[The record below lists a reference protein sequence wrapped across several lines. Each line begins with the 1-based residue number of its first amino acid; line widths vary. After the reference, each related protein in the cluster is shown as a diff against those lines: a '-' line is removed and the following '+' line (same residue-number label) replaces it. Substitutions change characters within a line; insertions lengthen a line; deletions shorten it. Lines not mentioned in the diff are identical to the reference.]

1 MIYDRLGMENFKPES
16 WELKPFDLTK
26 INKIVDIHP
35 FQYIMNIKLY
45 GYYPFFDD
53 EGNFKDEYGHIL
65 DENPDEGELF
75 KFINDYRNIL
85 DENPDEGE
93 LIFGCKY
100 FEILDNYY
108 RYGIGFDP
116 IFNLQDEN
124 KLYIKS
130 YYNKGWPYN
139 KDLKDRYY
147 ILDKQRWKLSFNDV
161 KQYNLKLLLF
171 NDVKVIKLE
180 DIDKGK
186 KELTEIEKWNR
197 RVVNRQKSL
206 KNKLT
211 LLNPKVYNNFLL
223 FYKLSKSDKAIQK
236 YHHIIDYYKTFKG
249 IDVLSK
255 KEFKNDYIN
264 NYKDI
269 KIYED
274 HLFEKYKELLN

>member
-1 MIYDRLGMENFKPES
+1 MENFKPES

-35 FQYIMNIKLY
+35 FQYIMNKLY
-45 GYYPFFDD
+45 VYYPFFDY
-53 EGNFKDEYGHIL
+53 EGNFMDEYGH
-65 DENPDEGELF
+65 
-75 KFINDYRNIL
+75 IL

-130 YYNKGWPYN
+130 YYH

-147 ILDKQRWKLSFNDV
+147 IRDKQLWELPFNV
-161 KQYNLKLLLF
+161 
-171 NDVKVIKLE
+171 VKVIKLE

-186 KELTEIEKWNR
+186 KELTEMEKWKR

-211 LLNPKVYNNFLL
+211 LLNPKFIIT
-223 FYKLSKSDKAIQK
+223 FYCFISYLNQIKQYKNT
-236 YHHIIDYYKTFKG
+236 II
-249 IDVLSK
+249 
-255 KEFKNDYIN
+255 
-264 NYKDI
+264 
-269 KIYED
+269 
-274 HLFEKYKELLN
+274 